1 MGAASKIK
9 FMKYDLSIQHDLN
22 SFKTKVDKLI
32 ADKKK
37 VELKAIKQVRTIQQN
52 KYLHV
57 LFTLYGIE
65 VGLTIEESKTL
76 VKRSCPFGTYEK
88 NGNKFLIRTR
98 DLNTQQMTDFID
110 WFRTWSSQQG
120 IYLPTSE
127 EYIMQKLFI
136 DNEIEK
142 HKQYL

>member
-1 MGAASKIK
+1 
-9 FMKYDLSIQHDLN
+9 MKYDLSIQHDLN
-22 SFKTKVDKLI
+22 KFKARVDKLI

-37 VELKAIKQVRTIQQN
+37 VDLTAIKEVRTIQQN

-57 LFTLYGIE
+57 IFTLYGIE

-76 VKRSCPFGTYEK
+76 VKRNCPFGTYEK
-88 NGNKFLIRTR
+88 NGIKFLIRTR

-127 EYIMQKLFI
+127 EYIMNKLFI
-136 DNEIEK
+136 DNQIEQ

>member
-1 MGAASKIK
+1 
-9 FMKYDLSIQHDLN
+9 MKYDLSNQHDLN
-22 SFKTKVDKLI
+22 KFKARVDKLI

-37 VELKAIKQVRTIQQN
+37 VELKAIKEVRTIKQN
-52 KYLHV
+52 AYVHV

-76 VKRSCPFGTYEK
+76 VKRNCPFGTYEK
-88 NGNKFLIRTR
+88 NGMRFLKRTR
-98 DLNTQQMTDFID
+98 DMDTKEMTEFIE
-110 WFRTWSSQQG
+110 WFRTWSAQQG

>member
-1 MGAASKIK
+1 
-9 FMKYDLSIQHDLN
+9 MKYDLSIQHDLN

>member
-1 MGAASKIK
+1 
-9 FMKYDLSIQHDLN
+9 MKYDLSIQQDLN

-32 ADKKK
+32 ADQKK
-37 VELKAIKQVRTIQQN
+37 VELKAIRQVRTIKQN
-52 KYLHV
+52 AYIHV

-88 NGNKFLIRTR
+88 NGSKFLIRTR

-120 IYLPTSE
+120 IYLPESE
-127 EYIMQKLFI
+127 EYIMNKLFI
-136 DNEIEK
+136 DNQIEQ

>member
-1 MGAASKIK
+1 
-9 FMKYDLSIQHDLN
+9 MKYDLSIQHDLN
-22 SFKTKVDKLI
+22 KFKARVAKLI

-37 VELKAIKQVRTIQQN
+37 VDLTVIKQGRTIQQN

-57 LFTLYGIE
+57 IFTLYGIE
-65 VGLTIEESKTL
+65 VGLTIEESKTF

-88 NGNKFLIRTR
+88 NGIKFLKRTR
-98 DLNTQQMTDFID
+98 DMDTKEMTDFIE
-110 WFRTWSSQQG
+110 WFRTWSAQQG

>member
-1 MGAASKIK
+1 
-9 FMKYDLSIQHDLN
+9 MKYDLSNTHDLN

-52 KYLHV
+52 KYLHI

-110 WFRTWSSQQG
+110 WFRTWSSLQG
-120 IYLPTSE
+120 IYLPEAE
-127 EYIMQKLFI
+127 EYIMNKLFI
-136 DNEIEK
+136 DNQIEQ

>member
-1 MGAASKIK
+1 
-9 FMKYDLSIQHDLN
+9 MKYDLSITHDLN

-32 ADKKK
+32 ADQKK
-37 VELKAIKQVRTIQQN
+37 VELKAIRQVRTIKQN
-52 KYLHV
+52 SYLHV

-65 VGLTIEESKTL
+65 VGYTIEESKTL

-88 NGNKFLIRTR
+88 NGSKFLIRTR
-98 DLNTQQMTDFID
+98 DLNTEEMTKFIE

-136 DNEIEK
+136 DNEIER
-142 HKQYL
+142 HKEYL

>member
-1 MGAASKIK
+1 
-9 FMKYDLSIQHDLN
+9 MKYDLSIQHDLN
-22 SFKTKVDKLI
+22 KFNARVEKLI
-32 ADKKK
+32 ADQKK
-37 VELKAIKQVRTIQQN
+37 VELKAIKEVRTIKQN
-52 KYLHV
+52 AYVHV

-98 DLNTQQMTDFID
+98 DLNTQQMTEFID